1 MIKTIENRTGRIS
14 NYELKTHL
22 LDLQKTFVVAKV
34 GVKSNFL
41 YLKKNY
47 LQVNPYI
54 FFLLIKSPL
63 SKKLTTVKKIS
74 IVLFKTIFK

>member
-41 YLKKNY
+41 YLKKF
-47 LQVNPYI
+47 VASKSI
-54 FFLLIKSPL
+54 HFFFANQKSIIK
-63 SKKLTTVKKIS
+63 KVDNC
-74 IVLFKTIFK
+74 